1 MMEIFS
7 SCVAVF
13 KITQV
18 KLKTARKEFRM
29 HHFKS
34 VEPCICSDVQEEPKF
49 LYLCCDTKFHV

>member
-34 VEPCICSDVQEEPKF
+34 VEPCI
-49 LYLCCDTKFHV
+49 